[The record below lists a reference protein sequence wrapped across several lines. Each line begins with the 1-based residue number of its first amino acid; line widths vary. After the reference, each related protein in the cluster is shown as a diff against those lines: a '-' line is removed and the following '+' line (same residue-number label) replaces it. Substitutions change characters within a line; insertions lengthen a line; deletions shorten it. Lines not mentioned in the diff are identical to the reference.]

1 MPILYRVT
9 ELNGSFSSI
18 GKKVR
23 LGRILKGGRA
33 VIFAFDHGFEHG
45 PSDFPEGRESPRAV
59 IELAAMAGFDA
70 IMTTK
75 GVARATYDLWAGR
88 VPLILKVTGKTSIR
102 PPEQQFLQY
111 SIGSV
116 EEAIAMGA
124 DGVAA
129 TVYWGSPHEE
139 LMAEQFSSIVSI
151 CDNVGM
157 PVMILSYPRGPG
169 MSDWY
174 NVETVRYAC
183 RASAELGADLI
194 KTYYTGSAET
204 FKRVVEVSPVPVL
217 MSGGTRAKEE
227 IDFLKAVE
235 SVISAGGSGV
245 VVGRNVFQSPNFMGL
260 ARAVMSIVHGGKAA
274 EEALSLARE

>member
-1 MPILYRVT
+1 MI
-9 ELNGSFSSI
+9 GSFSNI

-33 VIFAFDHGFEHG
+33 VVFAFDHGFEHG
-45 PSDFPEGRESPRAV
+45 PSDFPGGRESPKSI
-59 IELAAMAGFDA
+59 IELAVQAGFDA

-75 GVARATYDLWAGR
+75 GIARATQDIWAGR
-88 VPLILKVTGKTSIR
+88 IPLILKITGKTSIR

-116 EEAIAMGA
+116 EEALAMGA

-139 LMAEQFSSIVSI
+139 IMVERFSSIVSL
-151 CDNVGM
+151 CDKTGM
-157 PVMILSYPRGPG
+157 PVMILSYPRGPN

-174 NVETVRYAC
+174 NLEIVRYAC

-204 FKRVVEVSPVPVL
+204 FKKVTEVSPVPVM
-217 MSGGTRAKEE
+217 MSGGTKAKEE

-235 SVISAGGSGV
+235 NVISAGGAGV
-245 VVGRNVFQSPNFMGL
+245 VVGRNVFQSQNFVGL
-260 ARAVMSIVHGGKAA
+260 ARAVISIVHQGAKA
-274 EEALSLARE
+274 EEAIRLAEE

>member
-1 MPILYRVT
+1 MT
-9 ELNGSFSSI
+9 DSFSSV

-23 LGRILKGGRA
+23 LSRILRGGRA

-45 PSDFPEGRESPRAV
+45 PSDFPEGRESPKTIIDLAV
-59 IELAAMAGFDA
+59 KAGFDA
-70 IMTTK
+70 LMTTK
-75 GVARATYDLWAGR
+75 GVARATKDLWAGKI
-88 VPLILKVTGKTSIR
+88 PLILKVTGKTSIR
-102 PPEQQFLQY
+102 PPEQRFLQY

-116 EEAIAMGA
+116 EEAFAMGA

-139 LMAEQFSSIVSI
+139 AMAEQFSSIVSV
-151 CDNVGM
+151 CDRVGM

-194 KTYYTGSAET
+194 KTYYTGSAEA
-204 FKRVVEVSPVPVL
+204 FKKVVEVSPVPVL
-217 MSGGTRAKEE
+217 MSGGTKAKEE

-235 SVISAGGSGV
+235 NVMSAGGAGV
-245 VVGRNVFQSPNFMGL
+245 VVGRNLFQSQNFIGL
-260 ARAVMSIVHGGKAA
+260 ARAVISIVHGGLKA
-274 EEALSLARE
+274 EDALKLAKE